1 MRSANAE
8 DGYFP
13 PGSAIRRIGG
23 ESVLMLGG
31 ARALLMQA
39 AHPLVAAG
47 IVGHSDYATEPWRRL
62 GRTLHALYT
71 VVFGTRAE
79 ADAAGTRV
87 RAAHGRVHG
96 RIDEAMGV
104 FPAGTRYSA
113 ADPELQLWVH
123 ATLVTTGVAM
133 HETYVGPLSPADR
146 EAFYADMAVVAR
158 VFGVPDRAL
167 PPTLASLTAYEER
180 LLADGV
186 LCVTDAARAVAR
198 TVLAPPVPAPFRPPL
213 VALARANVGLLPD
226 ELRRQYGLR
235 FGRLDSLGLA
245 ASARATR
252 ALLPVAPPPL
262 RAVRR
267 NGLALALLALAAK

>member
-1 MRSANAE
+1 V
-8 DGYFP
+8 DGYFEP
-13 PGSAIRRIGG
+13 SSAIRRIGG

-47 IVGHSDYATEPWRRL
+47 VVGHSDYAAEPWRRL

-79 ADAAGTRV
+79 ADAAGARV
-87 RAAHGRVHG
+87 RAVHRRVHG
-96 RIDEAMGV
+96 RIDEQMGV

-133 HETYVGPLSPADR
+133 HDTYVGTLTHAER

-158 VFGVPDRAL
+158 VFGVPERIL
-167 PPTLASLTAYEER
+167 PPTLADLEAYERR
-180 LLADGV
+180 LLDDGV
-186 LCVTDAARAVAR
+186 LRVTDTARAIAR
-198 TVLAPPVPAPFRPPL
+198 TVLTPPVPAPFKPPL
-213 VALARANVGLLPD
+213 VALARANVGLLP
-226 ELRRQYGLR
+226 EPLRRQYGLR
-235 FGRLDSLGLA
+235 FGRLEALGLA

-252 ALLPVAPPPL
+252 TLLPVAPGAL
-262 RAVRR
+262 RSVRR

>member
-1 MRSANAE
+1 MRV
-8 DGYFP
+8 DGYFEP
-13 PGSAIRRIGG
+13 SSAIRRIGG

-47 IVGHSDYATEPWRRL
+47 VVGHSDYATEPWRRL

-79 ADAAGTRV
+79 ADAAGARV
-87 RAAHGRVHG
+87 RAAHRRVHG
-96 RIDEAMGV
+96 CIEEQMGL
-104 FPAGTRYSA
+104 FAAGTRYSA
-113 ADPELQLWVH
+113 GDPELQLWVH
-123 ATLVTTGVAM
+123 ATLVTTGLAM
-133 HETYVGPLSPADR
+133 HETYVGALATAER

-158 VFGVPDRAL
+158 VFGVPDRVL
-167 PPTLASLTAYEER
+167 PPTLADLDAYEQR
-180 LLADGV
+180 LLTDGV
-186 LCVTDAARAVAR
+186 LCVTDAARSVAR
-198 TVLAPPVPAPFRPPL
+198 TVLAPPVPAAFRPPL

-226 ELRRQYGLR
+226 PIRRQYGLR
-235 FGRLDSLGLA
+235 FGRLDALGLA

-252 ALLPVAPPPL
+252 TLLPVAPAPL
-262 RAVRR
+262 RSVRR